1 MDFLA
6 STAIVLVGAFVF
18 LAFVPVGFL
27 GALAT
32 SPGWRF
38 GVMAFGV
45 LLLAAVWLL
54 ATGRGDGQPAVVY
67 GSKYGGSDE
76 LADTDGALA
85 GLWLRSMLLHAGAG
99 VLTVWLLVTLINVRN
114 KARGR

>member
-6 STAIVLVGAFVF
+6 STAIVIVGAVVF
-18 LAFVPVGFL
+18 LAFVPVGFF

-38 GVMAFGV
+38 GVIAFGV
-45 LLLAAVWLL
+45 ALLVLAWFL
-54 ATGRGDGQPAVVY
+54 ANGRGDGQPAVVY
-67 GSKYGGSDE
+67 GSRRGGSDE
-76 LADTDGALA
+76 LADTDGAIG

-99 VLTVWLLVTLINVRN
+99 VLIAWLLVTLINLRT
-114 KARGR
+114 KTRAG